1 MSKLIFL
8 GLVSALSSGALAQQW
23 SVPQPQEFEQG
34 YVCLEGVSQPIQVE
48 FADTVAQQARGLM
61 ERTELGE
68 YSGMLFRYPSERPGG
83 SGFWMYQTL
92 IPLDIAYLA
101 EDGSIVKT
109 FTMMPCGSDDPRQC
123 RSYAP
128 GEPYHD
134 VLELNAG
141 FLAKHD
147 IRMGDHVQVNP
158 PLNENEQCHNN

>member
-1 MSKLIFL
+1 MIKVALIGWL
-8 GLVSALSSGALAQQW
+8 SALSVSAVAQQW
-23 SVPQPQEFEQG
+23 SVPEPQNFEQG
-34 YVCLEGVSQPIQVE
+34 HVCLEGVEQPITVE
-48 FADTVAQQARGLM
+48 FADSMAQQARGLM
-61 ERTELGE
+61 QRTELGE
-68 YSGMLFRYPSERPGG
+68 YSGMLFRYPNQRPGG

-101 EDGSIVKT
+101 KDGSIVKT

-128 GEPYHD
+128 GEPYYN

-147 IRMGDHVQVNP
+147 IRMGDRVHINP
-158 PLNENEQCHNN
+158 PLNENEQCQNN